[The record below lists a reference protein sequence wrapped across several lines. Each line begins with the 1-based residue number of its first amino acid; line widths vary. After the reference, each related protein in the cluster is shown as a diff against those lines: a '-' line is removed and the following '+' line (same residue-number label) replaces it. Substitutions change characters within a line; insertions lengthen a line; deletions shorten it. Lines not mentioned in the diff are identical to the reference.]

1 MSRISR
7 RRARPSSA
15 STKARVSG
23 RLRRAEPIGHL
34 AKFNAWG
41 ARSEEIIGSEAS
53 RPLLKALH
61 AEIDPSRSG
70 QFVAFLTA
78 PRRAGVRLLQ
88 NLSGAEIA
96 RCWGALSKTDAR
108 PDSNRSRPMSAGSG
122 GSTTALH
129 FTLEDPYTFYPVRS
143 I

>member
-41 ARSEEIIGSEAS
+41 ARSEEIIGSEA
-53 RPLLKALH
+53 
-61 AEIDPSRSG
+61 RSG

-129 FTLEDPYTFYPVRS
+129 FTLEDPYTFYPVHS